1 MDWAHPLFGGCVCR
15 GPGLLRD
22 RQGFCD
28 GVEVAEEVLESDLEN
43 FLKILRLIC
52 LAFCVY
58 GGMGRDL
65 SAEPKERVD
74 RAIMVQKT
82 DRSHLNSNGDF
93 SFTGFWGWS
102 NECSPVE

>member
-1 MDWAHPLFGGCVCR
+1 
-15 GPGLLRD
+15 
-22 RQGFCD
+22 
-28 GVEVAEEVLESDLEN
+28 VEVAEEVLESDLEN

-74 RAIMVQKT
+74 RATMV
-82 DRSHLNSNGDF
+82 
-93 SFTGFWGWS
+93 
-102 NECSPVE
+102 